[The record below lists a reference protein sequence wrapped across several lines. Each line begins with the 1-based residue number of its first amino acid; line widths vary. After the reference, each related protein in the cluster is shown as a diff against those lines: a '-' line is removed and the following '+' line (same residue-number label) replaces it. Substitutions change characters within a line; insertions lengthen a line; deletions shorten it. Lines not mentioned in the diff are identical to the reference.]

1 MIAIT
6 TIYVGQ
12 YDCDCNYF
20 LRHSL
25 MPKIPNASGVA
36 AWRAFLTAHTI
47 LVEAIE
53 RDLARAG
60 LPPLGWYDVLFALE
74 EASGRRLRMA
84 ELSRAVVLSRSNLT
98 RLVDRLEAAGL
109 LRREAVLGDR
119 RGAYAAQTAE
129 GAKLRRR
136 MWPVYAGCIQDHFAR
151 HIDAVEAKTL
161 RDVFERLLGALP
173 EGRRELK

>member
-1 MIAIT
+1 MSKSPDALGT
-6 TIYVGQ
+6 
-12 YDCDCNYF
+12 
-20 LRHSL
+20 
-25 MPKIPNASGVA
+25 A

-53 RDLARAG
+53 RDLARAE

-74 EASGRRLRMA
+74 EAPRRRLRMA

-109 LRREAVLGDR
+109 LRRAAVPGDR
-119 RGAYAAQTAE
+119 RGAYAVLSAE

-136 MWPVYAGCIQDHFAR
+136 MWPVYARCIHERFAR
-151 HIDAVEAKTL
+151 HIDTAEAKTL
-161 RDVFERLLGALP
+161 CDVFERLLAAPP
-173 EGRRELK
+173 EARRNSK

>member
-1 MIAIT
+1 MSKTPHPA
-6 TIYVGQ
+6 
-12 YDCDCNYF
+12 
-20 LRHSL
+20 R
-25 MPKIPNASGVA
+25 VA

-74 EASGRRLRMA
+74 EAPKRRLRMA

-109 LRREAVLGDR
+109 LRREAVPGDR
-119 RGAYAAQTAE
+119 RGAYAVLAAE

-136 MWPVYAGCIQDHFAR
+136 MWPDYARCIHERFAR
-151 HIDAVEAKTL
+151 HIDAAEAKTL
-161 RDVFERLLGALP
+161 CAVFERLLAAPP
-173 EGRRELK
+173 EARRNTK

>member
-1 MIAIT
+1 MSKGPDAL
-6 TIYVGQ
+6 G
-12 YDCDCNYF
+12 
-20 LRHSL
+20 
-25 MPKIPNASGVA
+25 AA

-53 RDLARAG
+53 RDLARAE

-74 EASGRRLRMA
+74 EAPRRRLRMA

-109 LRREAVLGDR
+109 LHRAAVPGDR
-119 RGAYAAQTAE
+119 RGAYAVLTAE

-136 MWPVYAGCIQDHFAR
+136 MWPVYAKSIQEHFAR
-151 HIDAVEAKTL
+151 HIGAGEAKTL
-161 RDVFERLLGALP
+161 REVFQRLLSAVP
-173 EGRRELK
+173 EARRVPK